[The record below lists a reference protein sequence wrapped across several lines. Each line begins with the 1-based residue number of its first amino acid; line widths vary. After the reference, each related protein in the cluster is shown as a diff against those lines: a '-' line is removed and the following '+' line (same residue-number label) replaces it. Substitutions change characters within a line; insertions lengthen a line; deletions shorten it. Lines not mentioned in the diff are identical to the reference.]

1 MRREGARLQDSDAI
15 DNPFAGIETHF
26 LSNGLKVWYK
36 RTPDEPD
43 IYVSVIVPYGSDS
56 DFRGKEQIAHFVE
69 HMLFSDHMGRTE
81 EEIKREID
89 RLRGS
94 LTSALDLR
102 GMLDPTREPPAPPP
116 PAERRSPD
124 PEVGKGDPPS

>member
-1 MRREGARLQDSDAI
+1 MFGIGTTELIVLVVLLALILGPRNLPRAARK
-15 DNPFAGIETHF
+15 AGE
-26 LSNGLKVWYK
+26 
-36 RTPDEPD
+36 
-43 IYVSVIVPYGSDS
+43 
-56 DFRGKEQIAHFVE
+56 
-69 HMLFSDHMGRTE
+69 M
-81 EEIKREID
+81 KREID

-124 PEVGKGDPPS
+124 PETGQGDPPS